1 MLNIT
6 QFLISSFS
14 NIFPSTWLAIFAFII
29 ILNIFSLPFLYIA
42 IKQKRRIKNKF
53 LFLLV
58 NKSTLN
64 LLIQKIWINNFIFIN
79 FLNFLKINNIYF
91 NLKIKTNF
99 IIFLIFNFHQILL
112 IYQLKICKK
121 YFKHKLFFKKN
132 TINFNTNFWC
142 QIDIYFNN

>member
-121 YFKHKLFFKKN
+121 YFKHKLFF
-132 TINFNTNFWC
+132 
-142 QIDIYFNN
+142 

>member
-14 NIFPSTWLAIFAFII
+14 NIFPSTWLAIFAFIT

-91 NLKIKTNF
+91 NLKIKINF

-121 YFKHKLFFKKN
+121 YFKHKLFF
-132 TINFNTNFWC
+132 
-142 QIDIYFNN
+142 